1 METFA
6 RLIPAIEADGV
17 FMRIHSVR
25 GADEE
30 SAANVSLALQNSRR
44 VVRFLDAV
52 TEWPDRGRRGIL
64 HLSACISVGMSIEVG
79 SPAKKGIT
87 KYGFPAICRKCGTV
101 SMKRSRGGL
110 VRERPEADLRKISG
124 VCCCGGRPSTAT
136 RRGAPKLSSG
146 VAAEACKAPAED
158 PRPGKREPR
167 SR

>member
-30 SAANVSLALQNSRR
+30 SAANVSLALQDSRC

-87 KYGFPAICRKCGTV
+87 KYGFSCNLSK
-101 SMKRSRGGL
+101 
-110 VRERPEADLRKISG
+110 VRYCIHEKKP
-124 VCCCGGRPSTAT
+124 
-136 RRGAPKLSSG
+136 RRLSS
-146 VAAEACKAPAED
+146 
-158 PRPGKREPR
+158 
-167 SR
+167 